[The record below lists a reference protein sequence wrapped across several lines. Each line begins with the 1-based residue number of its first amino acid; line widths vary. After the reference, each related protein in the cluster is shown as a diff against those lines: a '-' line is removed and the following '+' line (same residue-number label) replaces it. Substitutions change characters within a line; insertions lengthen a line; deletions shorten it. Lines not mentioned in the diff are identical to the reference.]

1 MWNILAQ
8 PISNLWGKLLVI
20 ALPWLQR
27 FLFNTAVKRASR
39 GALKKT
45 PLNFYAPNLIVALFS
60 VLVINGIHFSITLWF
75 TDSVAVSLISAGSV
89 TLVTAFFLL
98 RGFFCDHTKRERVIL
113 LILLIIS
120 FGMFVFFRVVIDIP
134 WLALVIKLTME
145 VIFCFAVMLS
155 ELNRLNT
162 AQSKAI
168 DVIMK
173 KLRISPDK
181 FIGKMIIRFFVPKN
195 TLDDSAA
202 DKEAA
207 VEEIE
212 EIEDTKTVE
221 NENATKETQ

>member
-39 GALKKT
+39 GALKKA
-45 PLNFYAPNLIVALFS
+45 PVNFYAPNLIVALIS
-60 VLVINGIHFSITLWF
+60 VLVINGINFSITLWF

-98 RGFFCDHTKRERVIL
+98 RGFFCEHTKRERVIL
-113 LILLIIS
+113 LIVLAIS
-120 FGMFVFFRVVIDIP
+120 FGLFVLFRVVIEIP
-134 WLALVIKLTME
+134 WLALVIKLTLE

-181 FIGKMIIRFFVPKN
+181 FIGKMIIRLFVPKN
-195 TLDDSAA
+195 NTPVDEDTP
-202 DKEAA
+202 EEGIET
-207 VEEIE
+207 EEIE
-212 EIEDTKTVE
+212 TVE
-221 NENATKETQ
+221 NNE